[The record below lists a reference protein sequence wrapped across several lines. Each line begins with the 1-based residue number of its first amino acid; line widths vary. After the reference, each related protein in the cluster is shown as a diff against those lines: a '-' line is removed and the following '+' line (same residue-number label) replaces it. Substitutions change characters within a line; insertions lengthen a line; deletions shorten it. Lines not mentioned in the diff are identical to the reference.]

1 MSEEYEALTRNQTW
15 DLVPPHPS
23 YNVIRCKWIYQIK
36 HKPDGSINR
45 YKARLVAKGFNQRPG
60 IDFSETFSP
69 VINPTTVRLMLSLAI
84 TNGWKICQLDV
95 NNAFLQGT
103 LSEDVYMAQPPGF
116 VDNDK
121 PSYICKLKKSIYG
134 LRQSPRVWYQEFRS
148 YLLFHGFHNSIAD
161 SSLFIYRQHNKT
173 FYVLVYVDD
182 IIVTGPSPTDIQD
195 FISQLGARS
204 SLKDLG
210 DLTYFL
216 GVEVQLGTL
225 QVQHISGSDQLADAL
240 TKPLSRT
247 RFEAIF
253 SKIGLTHRSMENQT
267 VNDSMNMTAD
277 PSAQITGS
285 DGVHQQP
292 INPNARIISAGF
304 TPPIIPAVPAGV
316 HTPVVQTHVPSVPP
330 VVPATLVIQI
340 VAAAHAEKP
349 EKFNETNFKRW
360 QQKMHFYL
368 TTLHMDRFLKEE
380 PPLLTAE
387 SNMQAV
393 YAADA
398 WKHSDYICRN
408 YVLNCLSDSLY
419 NVYSAKPTAKVLWE
433 SLDHKYKTEDVGAKK
448 WIVGRFLDYKMAD
461 SKTVVSQVQEL
472 QVIIHDIHAE
482 GMVISKSFQVAAV
495 IEKLPPGWK
504 DFKNYLKHKRKEMSM
519 EDLIVRLCI
528 EEDNRGSEKKVN
540 VATEKAN
547 MVEHAQSSKPKKT
560 NSSKGAKLAPKGGI
574 SKSKFQGKCYNY
586 DKVGHR
592 FSDCK
597 KPKKPNKKKEA
608 NMVENISKDMGDID
622 LCATVSEVNLVG
634 SNPREW
640 WIDTGAT
647 RHVCSNKAIFSSLKA
662 SDAGEKLY
670 MGNSATSTIE
680 GEGTVILKM
689 TSGKNLTLKN
699 VLYVPDICKNLVSSS
714 LLSKHGFRIVIES
727 DKVIFSKSGMFV
739 GKGYLTDGL
748 FKLNVMSVKDDNEM
762 KNSSAYLLESPNL
775 WYARLGHVNY
785 DTLRRLSA
793 KEYIPKLTI
802 DSKHKCET
810 CVEVKLTR
818 SSFKR
823 VEKNTKV
830 LDLIHSD
837 ICDLKFAP
845 TRGGNKYFITFIDD
859 CTKYCYVYLLKSKD
873 EAIDKFKIYKEEVE
887 TQQTEKIKTIRSDR
901 GGEYVEPFG
910 EFCSQHGIIHE
921 VTAPYSPQSN
931 GVAERKNRTLKEM
944 MNAMLLSS
952 GLPQSMWGEAILS
965 ANNILNITMRKNKD
979 VSPYEMWKKKKPS
992 YQHLKVWGC
1001 LAKVLIPTPKK
1012 VKIGPKTVDCIF
1024 IGYPPHSTTYRF
1036 LVHESKIP
1044 DIQKNTIM
1052 ESRNASFFETMFP
1065 CNPGNQQ
1072 PTTSKR
1078 SHESVDDDNES
1089 DESEDENVG

>member
-1 MSEEYEALTRNQTW
+1 M
-15 DLVPPHPS
+15 
-23 YNVIRCKWIYQIK
+23 
-36 HKPDGSINR
+36 
-45 YKARLVAKGFNQRPG
+45 
-60 IDFSETFSP
+60 
-69 VINPTTVRLMLSLAI
+69 
-84 TNGWKICQLDV
+84 
-95 NNAFLQGT
+95 
-103 LSEDVYMAQPPGF
+103 
-116 VDNDK
+116 
-121 PSYICKLKKSIYG
+121 
-134 LRQSPRVWYQEFRS
+134 
-148 YLLFHGFHNSIAD
+148 
-161 SSLFIYRQHNKT
+161 
-173 FYVLVYVDD
+173 
-182 IIVTGPSPTDIQD
+182 
-195 FISQLGARS
+195 
-204 SLKDLG
+204 
-210 DLTYFL
+210 
-216 GVEVQLGTL
+216 
-225 QVQHISGSDQLADAL
+225 
-240 TKPLSRT
+240 
-247 RFEAIF
+247 
-253 SKIGLTHRSMENQT
+253 
-267 VNDSMNMTAD
+267 
-277 PSAQITGS
+277 
-285 DGVHQQP
+285 
-292 INPNARIISAGF
+292 ISAGF
-304 TPPIIPAVPAGV
+304 TPPIIPAVPTGV
-316 HTPVVQTHVPSVPP
+316 HTPVVQTHVPYVPP
-330 VVPATLVIQI
+330 VVPAAPVMPTVP
-340 VAAAHAEKP
+340 AAHAEKA
-349 EKFNETNFKRW
+349 EKFNGTNFKRW
-360 QQKMHFYL
+360 KQKMHFYL

-387 SNMQAV
+387 SNMQTV

-433 SLDHKYKTEDVGAKK
+433 SLEHKYKTEDAGAKK

-482 GMVISKSFQVAAV
+482 GMVISESFQVATV
-495 IEKLPPGWK
+495 IEKFPPGWK

-519 EDLIVRLCI
+519 EDLIFRLRI

-547 MVEHAQSSKPKKT
+547 MVKHAQSSKPKKT
-560 NSSKGAKLAPKGGI
+560 NSGKGAKLAPNGGI
-574 SKSKFQGKCYNY
+574 SKSKFQGKCYNC
-586 DKVGHR
+586 DKFGHR
-592 FSDCK
+592 SFDCK

-608 NMVENISKDMGDID
+608 NMVENISKEMGDID
-622 LCATVSEVNLVG
+622 LCVTVSEVNLVG

-647 RHVCSNKAIFSSLKA
+647 RHVCSDKAVFSSLKA
-662 SDAGEKLY
+662 FDAGEKLY
-670 MGNSATSTIE
+670 MGNSTTSTIE

-699 VLYVPDICKNLVSSS
+699 VLYVPDIPKNLVSGS
-714 LLSKHGFRIVIES
+714 LLNKHGFRIVIEL
-727 DKVIFSKSGMFV
+727 DKVILSKSGIFV

-748 FKLNVMSVKDDNEM
+748 FKLNVMSVKDKNEM

-775 WYARLGHVNY
+775 WHARLGHVNY
-785 DTLRRLSA
+785 DTLRHLSA

-810 CVEVKLTR
+810 CVEAKLKR

-823 VEKNTKV
+823 VERNTKV

-873 EAIDKFKIYKEEVE
+873 ETIDKFKIYKEVE

-944 MNAMLLSS
+944 MNTMLLSS

-979 VSPYEMWKKKKPS
+979 ISPYEMWKKKKPS

-1001 LAKVLIPTPKK
+1001 PAKVLIPTPKK

-1024 IGYPPHSTTYRF
+1024 IGYPPHSTAYRF

-1052 ESRNASFFETMFP
+1052 ESRNASFFETFP
-1065 CNPGNQQ
+1065 CDPKTYKEAVTSPDGPMWKEAIKNEVDSIMQNHTWELVDL
-1072 PTTSKR
+1072 PTICKPLGSKW
-1078 SHESVDDDNES
+1078 VFKKKLKTDDTIDKYKARL
-1089 DESEDENVG
+1089 VIKGYKQ